1 MYVEEIIRTKK
12 ELKRRV
18 AVFNETGE
26 KPVYIINN
34 SVFPGAKTEGKGIP
48 VEMPQYPEPHRSYA
62 SCTVKDGIVVKV
74 S

>member
-26 KPVYIINN
+26 NPVTFYQ
-34 SVFPGAKTEGKGIP
+34 PGPFGGKETQNGSFCVEGP
-48 VEMPQYPEPHRSYA
+48 HYPQPHRFYA
-62 SCTVKDGIVVKV
+62 SCRAKDGVIVKV